1 MGLSLMAVFLWRSNM
16 ERKWWHDKIACQ
28 LYPKSYQDSDGDGI
42 GDLKGIISRLDYL
55 KELGI
60 DMVWLSHL
68 CVTFC
73 GSGI

>member
-1 MGLSLMAVFLWRSNM
+1 M

-60 DMVWLSHL
+60 DI
-68 CVTFC
+68 VTFC

>member
-1 MGLSLMAVFLWRSNM
+1 M

-60 DMVWLSHL
+60 RDMTFLIIIRSHRNSVPWKTL
-68 CVTFC
+68 K
-73 GSGI
+73 SWWPD